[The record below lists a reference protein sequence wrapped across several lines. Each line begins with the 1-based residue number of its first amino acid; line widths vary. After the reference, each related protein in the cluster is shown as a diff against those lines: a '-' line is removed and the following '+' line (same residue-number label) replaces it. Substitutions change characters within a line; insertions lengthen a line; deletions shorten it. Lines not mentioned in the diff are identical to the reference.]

1 MFAAIRCWFLKRR
14 IGEREQLI
22 RDLSDYLFRDDC
34 ENPIDLIIRIR
45 DLEARNMLDQHKLF
59 SCN

>member
-22 RDLSDYLFRDDC
+22 RDDC